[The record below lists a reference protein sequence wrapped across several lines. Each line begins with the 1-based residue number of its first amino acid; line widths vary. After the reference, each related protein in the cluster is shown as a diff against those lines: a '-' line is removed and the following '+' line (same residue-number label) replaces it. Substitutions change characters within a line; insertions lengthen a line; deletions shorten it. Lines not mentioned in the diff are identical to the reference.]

1 MCFVWS
7 TRRPDLVASG
17 VLASCKVAEVG
28 MSFASSSR
36 VKQRTRTEGR
46 VRQAS
51 GDGKVGRDGNVAASE
66 SSHEVLSVV
75 GKYRNRTG
83 SLA

>member
-1 MCFVWS
+1 
-7 TRRPDLVASG
+7 
-17 VLASCKVAEVG
+17 

-46 VRQAS
+46 VKQAS
-51 GDGKVGRDGNVAASE
+51 GDGKVGRDSNVVASE

-75 GKYRNRTG
+75 GRNNPAVVITIPYRRRG
-83 SLA
+83 QICK